1 MKESTKD
8 EVSKDEVFSN
18 DLNSATSKNTRV
30 LRARRKGQAGITLIE
45 MLVVVTIIALF
56 AALVAPRM
64 LRQGD
69 AARRTAARAQINS
82 FMTALGSFK
91 LDTGVFPTTEVGLQ
105 ALRVKPEN
113 LNQWN
118 GPYLPQDIPLDPWG
132 RPYLYKFPGEHG
144 DEPDL
149 VSLGADGQPGGEG
162 NNADIVS
169 WKNN

>member
-1 MKESTKD
+1 MT
-8 EVSKDEVFSN
+8 
-18 DLNSATSKNTRV
+18 NS
-30 LRARRKGQAGITLIE
+30 RRKLQSGITLIE

-64 LRQGD
+64 MGQAD
-69 AARRTAARAQINS
+69 KARRTQAHAQVNS
-82 FMTALGSFK
+82 FMTALGAYK
-91 LDTGVFPTTEVGLQ
+91 LDTGTYPSTEMGLQ

-113 LNQWN
+113 VNQWA
-118 GPYLPQDIPLDPWG
+118 GPYLPQDIPMDPWG
-132 RPYLYKFPGEHG
+132 RPYLYKYPGDHG

-149 VSLGADGQPGGEG
+149 VSLGADGAAGGEG